1 MEPTLWA
8 SATGQRYFLIPAD
21 VTPPHGD
28 YALRSVLDGRE
39 LWASEAALAGFEVD
53 EAAARRIVEQ
63 ALGPLAAQALGLPDV
78 TLAPPSGGA
87 PRGQALE
94 ELLADLLGC
103 TPAAL
108 AANPA
113 LLDRGAAGLLGQIA
127 GALESAGQP
136 SAGQRAFARAQIRK
150 LRKQLRA
157 QGVATSPRLK
167 QIAEQVPR
175 RQGDLAALLR
185 RFAALL
191 ERPDS
196 AGEERLRALFD
207 AVERDFGDL
216 FDDPEERDRREEQ
229 RRREYRRSAD
239 AAIARS
245 LLAHGITPV
254 DSAPGESGV

>member
-8 SATGQRYFLIPAD
+8 SAAGARYFLIPAD
-21 VTPPHGD
+21 ITPPPGD
-28 YALRSVLDGRE
+28 YALRAVLDGRE
-39 LWASEAALAGFEVD
+39 LSASEATLAGFEVD
-53 EAAARRIVEQ
+53 EAAARRWVEQ
-63 ALGPLAAQALGLPDV
+63 ALGPLAAQALGLPEV
-78 TLAPPSGGA
+78 SPAAPPGEA
-87 PRGQALE
+87 PREQTLE
-94 ELLADLLGC
+94 GLLADLLGC
-103 TPAAL
+103 TPEAL

-150 LRKQLRA
+150 LRKRLRA
-157 QGVATSPRLK
+157 QGVATSARLE

-175 RQGDLAALLR
+175 RQGDLAGLLR

-191 ERPDS
+191 EQPDS
-196 AGEERLRALFD
+196 GGEESLRALFE

-216 FDDPEERDRREEQ
+216 LDDSEERARHEEQ

-239 AAIARS
+239 SAIARS
-245 LLAHGITPV
+245 LLAHGIAPV
-254 DSAPGESGV
+254 DSAPD